1 MNRNMEAILGACIQ
15 QAADAHGIA
24 KLTDIGNLL
33 RDRGV
38 DYKALGWPKLSMA
51 LQEYPDTIS
60 LWLDSS
66 FSPPV
71 AFARWIG
78 PALGDNAAGDE
89 FAQATTDNGSR
100 KESAHG
106 ASDGVPC
113 EEPGQDATEDATR
126 GDAKPAAADGA
137 LRDVSAHG
145 TESAARSGGTAD
157 GTEGPAAQVV
167 SPERKPVPARK
178 AGGPLAAHPGN
189 ELTRW
194 AYLVHI
200 PTMLADLSR
209 IALPEVWNVPGSA
222 DEDSAILL
230 SYLKYTFVRLRREG
244 KVCEDVEHGIAAFHT
259 GLVDHRY
266 EPIYAVFEPNHSQN
280 FVQKWK
286 LNGFCIAGEDAAGK
300 RLVAAFNPLPEPA
313 VYFRSLHD
321 MFYDIGAPEPIMDY
335 EHILLENVDRL
346 PKSYLLEYCTSDSE
360 LAAFIRSTPY
370 ERGLSADQYHAELA
384 TRIRADLRYYRRLIG
399 RFKEAVAI
407 ALKRVRWNYK
417 TAIPMYY
424 PVRNIMSLLL
434 PLSLVEDD
442 QADVALVVERLEN
455 GNYLGHTILTLQM
468 AYNNARLVCRLESD
482 WLRVDA
488 GHFGSWPEL

>member
-1 MNRNMEAILGACIQ
+1 MNRNIETVLGECIQ
-15 QAADAHGIA
+15 QAADANGIA
-24 KLTDIGNLL
+24 KLADIGSLL
-33 RDRGV
+33 RDKGV

-51 LQEYPDTIS
+51 LQEYPDAIS

-66 FSPPV
+66 FTPPV
-71 AFARWIG
+71 AFARWIK
-78 PALGDNAAGDE
+78 PADGETSQHEDPAEATVASSVDTAIEAAVPSG
-89 FAQATTDNGSR
+89 AAM
-100 KESAHG
+100 
-106 ASDGVPC
+106 ASDAA
-113 EEPGQDATEDATR
+113 ESSAS
-126 GDAKPAAADGA
+126 PA
-137 LRDVSAHG
+137 SA
-145 TESAARSGGTAD
+145 
-157 GTEGPAAQVV
+157 
-167 SPERKPVPARK
+167 PERKPLPARK
-178 AGGPLAAHPGN
+178 ANGPLAAHPGN

-200 PTMLADLSR
+200 PTMLADLAR
-209 IALPEVWNVPGSA
+209 IALPEVWNVPGST

-244 KVCEDVEHGIAAFHT
+244 KVCEDPEHGIAAFHT

-266 EPIYAVFEPNHSQN
+266 EPIYALFEPNHSQN

-300 RLVAAFNPLPEPA
+300 RLVASFNPLPEPA

-346 PKSYLLEYCTSDSE
+346 PKSYLLEYCTSDSD

-370 ERGLSADQYHAELA
+370 ERGVSADQYHAELA
-384 TRIRADLRYYRRLIG
+384 ARIRADMRYYRRLIG

-434 PLSLVEDD
+434 PLSLVDDD

-488 GHFGSWPEL
+488 GHFGAWPEL

>member
-1 MNRNMEAILGACIQ
+1 M
-15 QAADAHGIA
+15 
-24 KLTDIGNLL
+24 
-33 RDRGV
+33 
-38 DYKALGWPKLSMA
+38 
-51 LQEYPDTIS
+51 
-60 LWLDSS
+60 
-66 FSPPV
+66 
-71 AFARWIG
+71 
-78 PALGDNAAGDE
+78 
-89 FAQATTDNGSR
+89 
-100 KESAHG
+100 
-106 ASDGVPC
+106 
-113 EEPGQDATEDATR
+113 
-126 GDAKPAAADGA
+126 
-137 LRDVSAHG
+137 
-145 TESAARSGGTAD
+145 
-157 GTEGPAAQVV
+157 
-167 SPERKPVPARK
+167 
-178 AGGPLAAHPGN
+178 AAHPGN

-200 PTMLADLSR
+200 PKMLADLSR
-209 IALPEVWNVPGSA
+209 LALPEVWNVPGST

-244 KVCEDVEHGIAAFHT
+244 KVCEDPERGIAAFHT

-266 EPIYAVFEPNHSQN
+266 EPIYALFEPNHSQN
-280 FVQKWK
+280 FIQKWK
-286 LNGFCIAGEDAAGK
+286 LSGFCIAGEDAGGK

-313 VYFRSLHD
+313 VYFQSLHD
-321 MFYDIGAPEPIMDY
+321 MFYDIGAPEPIMDV

-346 PKSYLLEYCTSDSE
+346 PKHYLLEYCTTDSE

-370 ERGLSADQYHAELA
+370 ERGLSADLYHAELA
-384 TRIRADLRYYRRLIG
+384 ARIKADMRYYRRLIG
-399 RFKEAVAI
+399 RFKEAVGI

-434 PLSLVEDD
+434 PLSLVDDD

-488 GHFGSWPEL
+488 GQFGSWPEL